1 MDLLSNACAGS
12 TPARPTI
19 VHKGEEV
26 SVRFHTVAEV
36 STGRPFGWTLPG
48 SGLAYGDLSGEGRY
62 LMVGPLREVA

>member
-1 MDLLSNACAGS
+1 M
-12 TPARPTI
+12 
-19 VHKGEEV
+19 
-26 SVRFHTVAEV
+26 RFHTVAEV